1 MKKENLN
8 NIKQSGFKTPN
19 NYFNTI
25 EDQIMSQISLEK
37 IDKNSGFKVPDNYFD
52 TIEDNI
58 LSKTKETKI
67 FKLFNKKTIITVA
80 SIAAMFVLFFNLNP
94 FKTQVTFDN
103 LDTDTVEAYI
113 LNEVELNDIS
123 NLINTD
129 QLSQTDFIDY
139 NGSSIDNYLD
149 DIDLEDF
156 LDEEKTE
163 HMKNKIFTI
172 ILLFVSISTFAQ
184 LEKEKGYTKK
194 ISEKLKALKVAH
206 ITEQLD
212 LTKKEAEV
220 FWPIYN
226 AHEEEKDALRKF
238 SVERRKEKKA
248 ENLSENEAKK
258 LLFDM
263 IENEKKRNDLE
274 NKYINDLLK
283 FLPAKKII
291 TLYRAEHSFK
301 RKMIEEYRGRH
312 REARKD

>member
-1 MKKENLN
+1 MKKENLH
-8 NIKQSGFKTPN
+8 NIKQSGFKTPD

-67 FKLFNKKTIITVA
+67 FKLFNKKTIVTVA

-123 NLINTD
+123 NLIETD

-139 NGSSIDNYLD
+139 NGISIDNYLD

-156 LDEEKTE
+156 LDE
-163 HMKNKIFTI
+163 
-172 ILLFVSISTFAQ
+172 
-184 LEKEKGYTKK
+184 
-194 ISEKLKALKVAH
+194 
-206 ITEQLD
+206 
-212 LTKKEAEV
+212 
-220 FWPIYN
+220 
-226 AHEEEKDALRKF
+226 
-238 SVERRKEKKA
+238 
-248 ENLSENEAKK
+248 
-258 LLFDM
+258 
-263 IENEKKRNDLE
+263 
-274 NKYINDLLK
+274 
-283 FLPAKKII
+283 
-291 TLYRAEHSFK
+291 
-301 RKMIEEYRGRH
+301 
-312 REARKD
+312 